1 MGNFLISEESL
12 LTNVGRTKILNGDAL
27 PYLEARNSLSRRSM
41 LLQNLQTK
49 PPKQKL
55 QLLLHAKYDNCNLE
69 VMRIYPIDWMA
80 GGEKKQPVG
89 FVVEAQRAD
98 EQENDEQENTNITAP
113 DFARCLW
120 LDVSGVEVSEE
131 EVAELIDYAMELET
145 PTQQAAGLE
154 LPLNVT
160 NFGCHLKWSSQR
172 RSGLSTHPYVNDGPE
187 NGFAANSRVDGDKSS
202 QELFRRPVEQ
212 PAVPTFSTVEQ
223 SQPTISSR
231 SGEPEYPIFSNR

>member
-1 MGNFLISEESL
+1 MGNFLIPEESL

-27 PYLEARNSLSRRSM
+27 PYLEVRNSLSRRSM

-89 FVVEAQRAD
+89 FIVEAQRAD

-120 LDVSGVEVSEE
+120 LDVSDVEVSEE

-202 QELFRRPVEQ
+202 QELFRRPVGQ
-212 PAVPTFSTVEQ
+212 PAVPIFSTTEQ

>member
-1 MGNFLISEESL
+1 MKGCDTQMGNFLVSEKSL

-27 PYLEARNSLSRRSM
+27 PYLEVRNSLSRRSM
-41 LLQNLQTK
+41 SLQKLQAK

-80 GGEKKQPVG
+80 DGEKKQPVG
-89 FVVEAQRAD
+89 FIVEAQRAD

-154 LPLNVT
+154 PPLNVT
-160 NFGCHLKWSSQR
+160 NL
-172 RSGLSTHPYVNDGPE
+172 
-187 NGFAANSRVDGDKSS
+187 
-202 QELFRRPVEQ
+202 
-212 PAVPTFSTVEQ
+212 VPPQVV
-223 SQPTISSR
+223 
-231 SGEPEYPIFSNR
+231 